1 MKLDQLIHFQ
11 ETARHQHVGKAAKI
25 LRISPSGISYSI
37 ECLERD
43 LGVSLFEK
51 RGKRIF
57 LTEAGRRLMQKVP
70 DVQNSLEDL
79 RAHVSQHSPVFQGH
93 YRLGASHLLSE
104 HIMTPQIAKMFRESD
119 QLSLEIFSLRSAE
132 ILANVLDDKL
142 DLGICFSPQR
152 HPRLENK
159 VIRKGLIKVYVRNG
173 HPILKQKNPVSKLS
187 ELPAALPKA
196 FGGIEICQTHP
207 TFAKHDIEVKM
218 RFAFDHYGVA
228 TSFVENSDYWGF
240 FPDWVESVP
249 NFSLRAISLPRTWQ
263 APYTIEAVWTKD
275 RILSPGLH
283 HFLDELNLAPAQ

>member
-70 DVQNSLEDL
+70 EVQHSLEDL
-79 RAHVSQHSPVFQGH
+79 RAFVSQQTPVFQGH

-104 HIMTPQIAKMFRESD
+104 HILTPKIAEMFSESD
-119 QLSLEIFSLRSAE
+119 QLSIEIFSLRSAE
-132 ILANVLDDKL
+132 VLANVLDDKL
-142 DLGICFSPQR
+142 DLGMCFSPQR

-159 VIRKGLIKVYVRNG
+159 ILHKGQIKVYVREG
-173 HPILKQKNPVSKLS
+173 HPLLKQKSAVSKLS
-187 ELPAALPKA
+187 DFPAALPKA

-207 TFAKHDIEVKM
+207 TFAAHQLKVQM
-218 RFAFDHYGVA
+218 RLAYDHYGVA
-228 TSFVENSDYWGF
+228 TQFVENSDYWGF
-240 FPDWVESVP
+240 LPDWLESLP
-249 NFSLRAISLPRTWQ
+249 DFALRSIPLPRTWQ
-263 APYTIEAVWTKD
+263 APYTIEAVWNKD
-275 RILSPGLH
+275 RILSPGLG
-283 HFLDELNLAPAQ
+283 HFLEALNLN